1 MSDKKWSRD
10 WSKMDW
16 NEVERKLDEQ
26 IDNPEKDADI
36 GITADEFWEYLSWLE
51 EEDMEEYLRIKFF
64 LKLYEVGVSAKE
76 AEYWFEHPQEFIDTV
91 KEALEAKEADAGE
104 DVEE

>member
-26 IDNPEKDADI
+26 MANPKKDGDI
-36 GITADEFWEYLSWLE
+36 GITAEEFWEYLSWLE
-51 EEDMEEYLRIKFF
+51 EEDMEEYLRITFF
-64 LKLYEVGVSAKE
+64 LKLYELGVSAKE
-76 AEYWFEHPQEFIDTV
+76 AEYWFRNPQEFIDTLKKAAEE
-91 KEALEAKEADAGE
+91 KETAAGE
-104 DVEE
+104 DAEE